1 MIATVRSSRKHYTHI
16 ENFMTSTG
24 TFYDQIAGIRPL
36 FYNVNLGIAYDINGD
51 GNILLGSEHLG
62 KVFM

>member
-1 MIATVRSSRKHYTHI
+1 
-16 ENFMTSTG
+16 MTSTG

-51 GNILLGSEHLG
+51 GNTNLPAESH
-62 KVFM
+62 V